1 MVNIMKENKNVLD
14 ELNKGCTMGMNAI
27 EAILD
32 KVEDKKFKNV
42 LKDEY
47 KKYKKIHQKIEDKY
61 HEFSDENPTE
71 TNALNKAMIWSM
83 LNIKTIADTSNSK
96 LSEIL
101 LQGINMGIIEG
112 RKLINN
118 KDMDKDIKNIS
129 EEFIKMQEESVETL
143 KEYL

>member
-1 MVNIMKENKNVLD
+1 MKENKNVLD

>member
-1 MVNIMKENKNVLD
+1 MKENKNVLD

-101 LQGINMGIIEG
+101 LQGTNMGIIEG

>member
-1 MVNIMKENKNVLD
+1 MKENKNVLD
-14 ELNKGCTMGMNAI
+14 ELNKGCTMAMNAI

-71 TNALNKAMIWSM
+71 TNVLNKAMIWSM

-101 LQGINMGIIEG
+101 LQGTNMGIIEG

>member
-32 KVEDKKFKNV
+32 KVEDKKFKNIS
-42 LKDEY
+42 KDEY

-71 TNALNKAMIWSM
+71 TNVLNKAMIWSM
-83 LNIKTIADTSNSK
+83 LNIKTIADTSN
-96 LSEIL
+96 
-101 LQGINMGIIEG
+101 
-112 RKLINN
+112 
-118 KDMDKDIKNIS
+118 
-129 EEFIKMQEESVETL
+129 
-143 KEYL
+143 

>member
-1 MVNIMKENKNVLD
+1 MKENKNVLD

-101 LQGINMGIIEG
+101 LQGTNMGIIEG

-129 EEFIKMQEESVETL
+129 EEFIKMQEDSVETL

>member
-101 LQGINMGIIEG
+101 LQGTNMGIIEG

>member
-1 MVNIMKENKNVLD
+1 MVKIMKENKNVLD

-101 LQGINMGIIEG
+101 LQGTNMGIIEG